1 MLQWYSG
8 TMFNYMENIVGFSRE
23 AFEEAYNQGL
33 KSDDNSDEMNL
44 TNRTYERVVELE
56 SENNTIDMI
65 MVGFEKTIILYK
77 EGMYEIVRME
87 KS

>member
-1 MLQWYSG
+1 
-8 TMFNYMENIVGFSRE
+8 MFNYMENIVGFSRE

-33 KSDDNSDEMNL
+33 KSDDRSIEMNL

-56 SENNTIDMI
+56 SENNSIEMI
-65 MVGFEKTIILYK
+65 MIGFEKSIILYGG
-77 EGMYEIVRME
+77 GMYEIIRME

>member
-1 MLQWYSG
+1 
-8 TMFNYMENIVGFSRE
+8 MFNYMENIVGFSRE

-77 EGMYEIVRME
+77 EGMYEIIRME

>member
-1 MLQWYSG
+1 
-8 TMFNYMENIVGFSRE
+8 MFNYVENIVGFSRE

-33 KSDDNSDEMNL
+33 KTGDKSVEMNL

-56 SENNTIDMI
+56 SMNNSIEMI
-65 MVGFEKTIILYK
+65 MVGFEKTIILYRG
-77 EGMYEIVRME
+77 GMYEIIRME

>member
-1 MLQWYSG
+1 
-8 TMFNYMENIVGFSRE
+8 MFNYVENIVGFSRE

-33 KSDDNSDEMNL
+33 KTGDKSVEMNL

-56 SENNTIDMI
+56 SGNNSIEMI
-65 MVGFEKTIILYK
+65 MVGFEKTIILYS
-77 EGMYEIVRME
+77 GGIYEIIRME

>member
-1 MLQWYSG
+1 
-8 TMFNYMENIVGFSRE
+8 MFNYMENIVGFSRE

-33 KSDDNSDEMNL
+33 QSNDKSVEMDL

-56 SENNTIDMI
+56 SENNSIEMI
-65 MVGFEKTIILYK
+65 MIGFEKSIILYRG
-77 EGMYEIVRME
+77 GMYEIIRME